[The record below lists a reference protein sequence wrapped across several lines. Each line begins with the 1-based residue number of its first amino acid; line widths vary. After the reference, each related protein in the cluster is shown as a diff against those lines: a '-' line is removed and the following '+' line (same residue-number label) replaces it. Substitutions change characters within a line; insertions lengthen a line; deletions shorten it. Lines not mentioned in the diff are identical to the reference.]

1 SAPTAAT
8 KESANVPAGL
18 HAMQCADESCESE
31 TSYMKHLF
39 SSGKD
44 PCADFYDF
52 VCSNWKTQ
60 NALPPNRRRWAVQ
73 DLLVQK
79 IEGAVY
85 WFLEDFARIYKD
97 LMGNVSMPTTKLFAL
112 LKSCEDIDAIDLRGF
127 APFRHVLRHLY
138 LDGWPL
144 PMGQDTGGGKDPDLE
159 EIAGMMVRDLSLH
172 PLAFVG
178 VRAGRPGAPTLQV
191 ILPLCNLRNSFF
203 FLKEPSGSHGEVASR
218 CFADRGR
225 RTGVAACPAVRLR
238 CAVAKS
244 DAAPEPLDSASHFVR
259 ISSRYW
265 SWPAFLSALFDDDAA
280 VTSNATVLV
289 KSPKFLEKLM
299 KILQTSSKSTLLNYL
314 GYRVMCA
321 LAVFLP
327 SKAHFLAKLH
337 WDRRYGYKE
346 LPERWRVCLRTVD
359 AVMRLTT
366 YALHFENYVKK
377 NSQNFRNHL
386 SKFGGVVSALT
397 SFFKDY
403 SKSRMD
409 DYALC
414 NYKLGRLR
422 LESFAPNISKALN
435 LDAAIYDSIP
445 LVEDGNALEGYY
457 VARSHVSRS
466 SWDAAIS
473 GAGDL
478 GWKRSVFDLA
488 CTYNPTVNSFELPL
502 SLFHEPFFYNDDT
515 LPFDDPR
522 VTFRIGRELAKVC
535 PQNGIVYDP
544 DRDHAVWQEPPGNAS
559 IADDAK
565 CLIEQYS
572 NITVHELNMT
582 MDGMSTLP
590 ENILDNIV
598 LPPLYE
604 AYREAHS
611 SSLKEHT
618 IHHIDG
624 TAFNQVFFLSYALG
638 LCENMDKGALRDLLL
653 EGRSS
658 PAKYRVNVPLQN
670 FNKFGK
676 IFGCPP
682 GTPMNPLRKCTVWM
696 KHD

>member
-1 SAPTAAT
+1 MD
-8 KESANVPAGL
+8 G
-18 HAMQCADESCESE
+18 
-31 TSYMKHLF
+31 
-39 SSGKD
+39 SSGWL
-44 PCADFYDF
+44 PE
-52 VCSNWKTQ
+52 STQ
-60 NALPPNRRRWAVQ
+60 
-73 DLLVQK
+73 
-79 IEGAVY
+79 
-85 WFLEDFARIYKD
+85 F
-97 LMGNVSMPTTKLFAL
+97 
-112 LKSCEDIDAIDLRGF
+112 DAF
-127 APFRHVLRHLY
+127 
-138 LDGWPL
+138 
-144 PMGQDTGGGKDPDLE
+144 TLE
-159 EIAGMMVRDLSLH
+159 E
-172 PLAFVG
+172 
-178 VRAGRPGAPTLQV
+178 
-191 ILPLCNLRNSFF
+191 LPS
-203 FLKEPSGSHGEVASR
+203 
-218 CFADRGR
+218 
-225 RTGVAACPAVRLR
+225 
-238 CAVAKS
+238 S
-244 DAAPEPLDSASHFVR
+244 DN
-259 ISSRYW
+259 W

-337 WDRRYGYKE
+337 WDRRYGYGE

-366 YALHFENYVKK
+366 HALHFENYVKK

-403 SKSRMD
+403 SKSHMD

-414 NYKLGRLR
+414 NYRLGKLR

-435 LDAAIYDSIP
+435 LDATIYDSIP

-572 NITVHELNMT
+572 NITVPELNMT

-682 GTPMNPLRKCTVWM
+682 GTSMNPLRKCTVWM